1 MKTIVLDT
9 NFLTIPYQFKVD
21 IFEEFNR
28 LVDEKYELVTIDS
41 VIKELKELSKG
52 RGKDSIA
59 ARIGLE
65 FIESKDI
72 KIIETKG
79 ENTDTALLNLAD
91 KDIIIATND
100 KILIQK
106 LKNNKRNIIRLKQ
119 KKYLV
124 IE

>member
-28 LVDEKYELVTIDS
+28 LIDEKYELVTIDK
-41 VIKELKELSKG
+41 VVKELKKLSKG

-59 ARIGLE
+59 ARIGLD
-65 FIESKDI
+65 FIKSKDI
-72 KIIETKG
+72 KIIETKE
-79 ENTDTALLNLAD
+79 ENTDTALSNLTD

-106 LKNNKRNIIRLKQ
+106 LKKNKRNIIRLKQ